1 MSALERPS
9 SALAALT
16 DKEREILRLLAAGH
30 TVKSIAVRLERSE
43 PSINERL
50 RDARR
55 KTGVGSSRELARL
68 LDAQKNWDKKID
80 LSTQRSKT
88 DEDLQ
93 RPGKRRLKSKGTIIM
108 LIAISAAAAGL
119 MFAAS
124 DSMHQT
130 AAPQAPQ
137 AAHSSAHQR
146 MPLAGSWSLDVG
158 RIPAEERPR
167 RVTVQ
172 FRVSQDQTWTT
183 KVEIVGPDGTSQHA
197 ESTAALDGVPV
208 PVAGNMAAIDSVSLR
223 QPSPNTLVMTLGK
236 NGVPV
241 STRVYAVAS
250 DEKSMTETIIW
261 AGNSIPT
268 LESTYFNRIN

>member
-1 MSALERPS
+1 
-9 SALAALT
+9 
-16 DKEREILRLLAAGH
+16 
-30 TVKSIAVRLERSE
+30 
-43 PSINERL
+43 
-50 RDARR
+50 
-55 KTGVGSSRELARL
+55 
-68 LDAQKNWDKKID
+68 
-80 LSTQRSKT
+80 
-88 DEDLQ
+88 
-93 RPGKRRLKSKGTIIM
+93 M

-130 AAPQAPQ
+130 AAPQAVH
-137 AAHSSAHQR
+137 ATAHQR
-146 MPLAGSWSLDVG
+146 MPLAGSWSLDVS

-208 PVAGNMAAIDSVSLR
+208 PVTGNMEAIDSVSLR
-223 QPSPNTLVMTLGK
+223 QPAPNTLVMTLGK
-236 NGVPV
+236 NGAPV

-261 AGNSIPT
+261 AGNSIST
-268 LESTYFNRIN
+268 LETTYFNRIN